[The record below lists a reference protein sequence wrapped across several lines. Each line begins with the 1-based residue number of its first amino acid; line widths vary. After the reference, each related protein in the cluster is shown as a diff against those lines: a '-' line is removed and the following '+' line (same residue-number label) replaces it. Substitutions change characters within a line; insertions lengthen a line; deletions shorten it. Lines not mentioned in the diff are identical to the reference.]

1 MARRVVLPRLTH
13 RQRMARWQ
21 RERRQ
26 MAVVVTVFTAVL
38 VFVLGIA
45 AWAAS
50 DRYYQ
55 ANLAPAATV
64 QGVAIAKRDY
74 NAQLNL
80 ELVRL
85 YQDYGVPAGFE
96 NDPQLLSA
104 KAQYN
109 DLALER
115 VVEHKVL
122 AAAARDNG
130 IVPTPAQIDD
140 EYLFDWGEFRV
151 RHVLITPEKDAKD
164 KDVAD
169 NIARAKARAIAD
181 LLKTSPNDQDLW
193 NRVAKESSDDPGS
206 KESGGELGWASK
218 GQFVSDFE
226 EAVRSFPI
234 GQVSDPIKTQFG
246 YHVIQLEERRAPDQT
261 ELFKRYQTS
270 GYTTADL
277 RAQSYYEVI
286 KREFTKRAQADQTRS
301 PSEQVHLAQIVV
313 SLPSPTGGDY
323 QGFLN
328 ALKKQGDVKQKLDA
342 GTDFLEVAKTM
353 SDDPDAA
360 TNNGDVGWF
369 SRGMLP
375 DPNAEAA
382 VFSAEAGK
390 ITDPIST
397 SRTWTIYKVLEK
409 DPSRALTDDQKDK
422 LKQTSYQYWL
432 ARQKKAYNAHK
443 LLPGLSPD

>member
-26 MAVVVTVFTAVL
+26 QAIYVTVFTAIL

-45 AWAAS
+45 AWAGS

-64 QGVAIAKRDY
+64 QGVSIAKRDY
-74 NAQLNL
+74 NDQLKL

-96 NDPQLLSA
+96 NDPQLVGA

-122 AAAARDNG
+122 QVAARDNG
-130 IVPTPAQIDD
+130 VSPTPAQIDD
-140 EYLFDWGEFRV
+140 EYTFDWGEFRV
-151 RHVLITPEKDAKD
+151 RHILVIPDKDAKD
-164 KDVAD
+164 KTVAD
-169 NIARAKARAIAD
+169 NTARAKAQAIAD
-181 LLKTSPNDQDLW
+181 LLKASPMDQDVW
-193 NRVAKESSDDPGS
+193 NRVAKQSSEDPGS
-206 KESGGELGWASK
+206 KDAGGELGWASK

-226 EAVRSFPI
+226 EAVRTFAI

-246 YHVIQLEERRAPDQT
+246 YHVIQLEERRSPEQT
-261 ELFKRYQTS
+261 DIFKRYQTS
-270 GYTTADL
+270 GFTTKDL
-277 RAQSYYEVI
+277 RAQSSYEVI
-286 KREFTKRAQADQTRS
+286 KREFTKRAQDAQTVS
-301 PSEQVHLAQIVV
+301 PTEQVHLAQIVV
-313 SLPSPTGGDY
+313 NLPSPTGGDY
-323 QGFLN
+323 QAFLN
-328 ALKKQGDVKQKLDA
+328 ALKKQGDVKQKLEA
-342 GTDFLEVAKTM
+342 GTDFLEVAK
-353 SDDPDAA
+353 SLSEDPDAQS
-360 TNNGDVGWF
+360 TSGDVGWF
-369 SRGMLP
+369 ARGMLP
-375 DPNAEAA
+375 DPQAEAA

-390 ITDPIST
+390 ITDPVST

-409 DPSRALTDDQKDK
+409 APSKELTDDQRTK

-432 ARQKKAYNAHK
+432 ARQKKAYDAHK
-443 LLPGLSPD
+443 LIPGLSPD